1 MKSLHKMGC
10 FLICH
15 GGSSFTYFF
24 ICFVVSSSAM
34 LFSHVVSLC
43 VSSSAML
50 FLHVVSLCATLYF
63 ICRYCRWHRGLFLSL
78 ILPYKGIFLSY
89 CDRCSLFKKQ
99 SFPLSLTIPTPCHLA
114 MLLAMLADISRL
126 LCSPRDI
133 STQNL

>member
-1 MKSLHKMGC
+1 MGC

-15 GGSSFTYFF
+15 GGSSFTSFLHLFCCFF
-24 ICFVVSSSAM
+24 ICYVVSSCCFFICHSVSSSAM
-34 LFSHVVSLC
+34 LFIL
-43 VSSSAML
+43 
-50 FLHVVSLCATLYF
+50 VVSLCATLYF

-99 SFPLSLTIPTPCHLA
+99 SFPLSLTIPAPCHLA